1 MSITLRRLPIIVIAL
16 VTLIPLEAAMVS
28 REGADALDRKIVQIQ
43 QQGAGLN
50 SGSTLRTQVTED
62 ELNSWLM
69 YRRQP
74 LLPEGVTQPQI
85 TLAGDGVVT
94 AQAIVDL
101 DVVAP
106 PPPSGGGFDPFSLIG
121 GKVPVTVTGVLQSAD
136 GVVHLDVQTVL
147 LSGFPVPVVM
157 LQELAA
163 YYSQTPERPLGFR
176 LDEAFQLPAGIRRI
190 DMGLGQAVV
199 VQ

>member
-62 ELNSWLM
+62 ELNSWFM
-69 YRRQP
+69 YRPQP

-136 GVVHLDVQTVL
+136 GVVHFDVQTVL
-147 LSGFPVPVVM
+147 LSGFPVPVAM

-163 YYSQTPERPLGFR
+163 YYSRTPERPLGFR

>member
-1 MSITLRRLPIIVIAL
+1 MSITVRRLPVFVIAL

-28 REGADALDRKIVQIQ
+28 REGAAALDRKITQIQ

-50 SGSTLRTQVTED
+50 SASTLRTQVTED
-62 ELNSWLM
+62 ELNSWFM
-69 YRRQP
+69 FRSQP
-74 LLPEGVTQPQI
+74 LLPEGLTQPQV
-85 TLAGDGVVT
+85 TLAGDGGVT

-106 PPPSGGGFDPFSLIG
+106 QRPSSGGFDPFSLIG
-121 GKVPVTVTGVLQSAD
+121 GNVPVTVTGVFQSGD
-136 GVVHLDVQTVL
+136 GVARLDVQTVL
-147 LSGFPVPVVM
+147 LSGFPVPVAM

-163 YYSQTPERPLGFR
+163 YYSRTPERPLGLR
-176 LDEAFQLPAGIRRI
+176 LDDAFELPAGILRI